1 MEGIELTK
9 MDPEGSEKLKETSYI
24 KRQSLS
30 TTNYFFLIT
39 QAGMKDLQ
47 HRDRLTAKSQALN
60 TEAYS
65 TETQTVRTEN
75 RAIGTGNKQTGQ

>member
-30 TTNYFFLIT
+30 TTNYFFFNN
-39 QAGMKDLQ
+39 AGR
-47 HRDRLTAKSQALN
+47 HERLTAQGQVDSKESGIKYRGIQYRDSDCPHRKSGDWHRQ
-60 TEAYS
+60 
-65 TETQTVRTEN
+65 
-75 RAIGTGNKQTGQ
+75 

>member
-30 TTNYFFLIT
+30 TTKKRRRKKKNN
-39 QAGMKDLQ
+39 ADK
-47 HRDRLTAKSQALN
+47 HNRHTAQGQID
-60 TEAYS
+60 S
-65 TETQTVRTEN
+65 TESGIKYRGTQSRDSDCPQ
-75 RAIGTGNKQTGQ
+75 RKSGDWHRQ